1 MQLLDEGRLR
11 HSISCEGCAA
21 ASRLDGKSMIAGWLA
36 SENGAMTRDHAT
48 EASAGAAWTQR
59 DGSTEQGTA
68 ERGITQTAVGRH
80 PLGY

>member
-1 MQLLDEGRLR
+1 MKADCGIALAMKAVRR
-11 HSISCEGCAA
+11 HLGWMVTP
-21 ASRLDGKSMIAGWLA
+21 MIAGWLA

>member
-1 MQLLDEGRLR
+1 
-11 HSISCEGCAA
+11 
-21 ASRLDGKSMIAGWLA
+21 MIAGWLA

>member
-1 MQLLDEGRLR
+1 
-11 HSISCEGCAA
+11 
-21 ASRLDGKSMIAGWLA
+21 MIAGWLA

-48 EASAGAAWTQR
+48 EASAEAAWTQR